1 MHILKKRTSQQIY
14 TEMTICTTW
23 KMHGTSL
30 KHQKSVI
37 MCSWLSSAHHYR
49 KSRFCR
55 VRQGLPS
62 ANSLAHDKHK
72 FCRVY
77 SRKHTT
83 KSKHTAK
90 SCFAMCFFVTHGKV
104 SFLWHTAKLN
114 FAVCFILAHGKVIN
128 FFLSSHLETFST
140 LHIQHVVLH
149 VKIWYIFVF
158 ICYI

>member
-1 MHILKKRTSQQIY
+1 
-14 TEMTICTTW
+14 
-23 KMHGTSL
+23 MHGTSL

-90 SCFAMCFFVTHGKV
+90 SCFAMCFFVTHGKEY
-104 SFLWHTAKLN
+104 
-114 FAVCFILAHGKVIN
+114 FAVCFFVTHGKAKLCRVFYFGTQQSNKIFCLLTSKLFLHFTYNMWYSMLKFDTFLYLFVIFN
-128 FFLSSHLETFST
+128 
-140 LHIQHVVLH
+140 
-149 VKIWYIFVF
+149 
-158 ICYI
+158 